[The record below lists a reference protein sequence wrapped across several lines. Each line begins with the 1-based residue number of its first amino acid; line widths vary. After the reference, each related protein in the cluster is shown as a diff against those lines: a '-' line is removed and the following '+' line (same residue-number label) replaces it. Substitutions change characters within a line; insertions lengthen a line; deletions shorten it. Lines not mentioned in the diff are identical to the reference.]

1 MTGYELSRQWFDFA
15 FENPEKI
22 NPNHTAMYFFAIEHC
37 NRLGWKKKF
46 GFPSTMVM
54 EAMGVKS
61 YNTYKKTLDDLV
73 DWGFFIMVEK
83 SKNQYSSNIIALSKN
98 NKALDK
104 ALDKALSKHD
114 AKQSESKESIN
125 KQTNKE
131 QVTNNYMQFVD
142 FWNEVNDCNLRM
154 TDTKRTQI
162 KARLNTYSEEELKTS
177 IRNRSKDD
185 WINGEGKKF
194 KTNWDSFWRND
205 EKAER
210 YLNFSDN
217 EPTQQELE
225 RRYRMKPV

>member
-73 DWGFFIMVEK
+73 NWGFFTMVEK

-114 AKQSESKESIN
+114 AKQSESKESIDKQLN
-125 KQTNKE
+125 KQTKNNITKPSKSDLIE
-131 QVTNNYMQFVD
+131 YFSERGDMIESDIPLEAENFINHYEEREWKNSSGKKITEWKRQAGTWNNNYQKF
-142 FWNEVNDCNLRM
+142 NSKRLQQIEV
-154 TDTKRTQI
+154 QPS
-162 KARLNTYSEEELKTS
+162 Y
-177 IRNRSKDD
+177 
-185 WINGEGKKF
+185 
-194 KTNWDSFWRND
+194 
-205 EKAER
+205 
-210 YLNFSDN
+210 Y
-217 EPTQQELE
+217 QEL
-225 RRYRMKPV
+225 